1 MGTGPIQATSSRAV
15 GGLMHNTSKGRK
27 MNWFKRMVVKWVR
40 DDWENAGRRPPE
52 QDCYP
57 TTKNSISGSR
67 DISSDP
73 TLQFKVYNAIG
84 GKIVEFSRYDRQTD
98 RTHHQIYI
106 IGKDED
112 FGEKIA
118 KISTFEVLK
127 S

>member
-1 MGTGPIQATSSRAV
+1 
-15 GGLMHNTSKGRK
+15 

-40 DDWENAGRRPPE
+40 DDWNSVQVE
-52 QDCYP
+52 QDCYATP
-57 TTKNSISGSR
+57 KNLGSR

-84 GKIVEFSRYDRQTD
+84 GKIVEFSRYDRKND
-98 RTHHQIYI
+98 RSEHQIYI

-127 S
+127 N

>member
-1 MGTGPIQATSSRAV
+1 MGRLVHHTPKGP
-15 GGLMHNTSKGRK
+15 K

-40 DDWENAGRRPPE
+40 DDWNSVQVE
-52 QDCYP
+52 QDCYATP
-57 TTKNSISGSR
+57 KNLGSR

-84 GKIVEFSRYDRQTD
+84 GKIVEFSRYDRKND
-98 RTHHQIYI
+98 RSEHQIYI

-127 S
+127 N